1 MENAELSVNG
11 PVDWLPLFVFVPL
24 HAPLATHVPEA
35 VLAFEVHVKIDEP
48 PTGIK
53 DGFAWSRTA
62 HTPPA
67 IAVGVGLAIQLQ
79 SVSEVQALFR
89 QTPAT
94 HILDVLPHWLLPVQ
108 GDWLQVRDPTFNV
121 RLSLQLRLL
130 LS

>member
-79 SVSEVQALFR
+79 SVSEVQADAEGTFLFECS
-89 QTPAT
+89 TACPSNKK
-94 HILDVLPHWLLPVQ
+94 ISGMLVMIP
-108 GDWLQVRDPTFNV
+108 
-121 RLSLQLRLL
+121 
-130 LS
+130 